1 MIDSVVIKIPDFVL
15 YSDRCFTRLKY
26 QEFKGQY
33 GVFGRFYT
41 QHSTYPQELKKQGV
55 YYPQADIIQR
65 HRRIKDG
72 GGRFSKQ
79 RYLLVQVSVPKLI
92 YGVSIFDVNE
102 TLIPV
107 FATKLRQALLAIHIE
122 VSEENILNAI
132 VQRVDYSKII
142 RTSPSYGSGIAII
155 HELGK
160 YNTKQSSDFN
170 QRDVRQG
177 RDTSYIK
184 FYNSS
189 QGLVIY
195 NKFDELTVNGTTRL
209 DRSIAKGYQKGDMKY
224 GALRIELSLQLKQT
238 VDSVLRRYYS
248 HKRSNFTLLE
258 VAHTD
263 IAQTVLLDTF
273 EKVCVKGFAGAVFLS
288 GLQEKDLLHAIGLY
302 TSNYSQQAILYLLS
316 HRIRNV
322 GLKQAIKEMQ
332 AQVSNSTAGRYK
344 KMVETVLKDAAAKH
358 NRVNIVSYLH
368 RKLKQFTPV
377 MPKQLNATQITVEEV
392 MQV

>member
-15 YSDRCFTRLKY
+15 FSDRYFTRLKY

-41 QHSTYPQELKKQGV
+41 RHSTYPQELKKQGI
-55 YYPQADIIQR
+55 YYPQADIIQQQ
-65 HRRIKDG
+65 RRVKNG
-72 GGRFSKQ
+72 GGQFSKQ

-102 TLIPV
+102 ALIPV
-107 FATKLRQALLAIHIE
+107 FAAKLRQALLAIHVE
-122 VSEENILNAI
+122 VSEASILNAI

-155 HELGK
+155 QELGK
-160 YNTKQSSDFN
+160 YNAKQSSDFN

-195 NKFDELTVNGTTRL
+195 DKFDELTVQGSTRL
-209 DRSIAKGYQKGDMKY
+209 DRSIAESYQKGDMQY

-238 VDSVLRRYYS
+238 VESVLRQHYKP
-248 HKRSNFTLLE
+248 KRSNFTLLE
-258 VAHTD
+258 AARID
-263 IAQTVLLDTF
+263 IAQAVLLKTF
-273 EKVCVKGFAGAVFLS
+273 EKICVKGFAGAVYLS
-288 GLQEKDLLHAIGLY
+288 GLQERDLLDTIRLH
-302 TSNYSQQAILYLLS
+302 TSNYSQQAILYLLA
-316 HRIRNV
+316 HRIRSV
-322 GLKQAIKEMQ
+322 GLKEAVKEIQ
-332 AQVSNSTAGRYK
+332 GQVSSSTAGRYK
-344 KMVETVLKDAAAKH
+344 KMVEAVLKDADAKQ
-358 NRVNIVSYLH
+358 NKVNIVSYLH
-368 RKLKQFTPV
+368 RKLKAFTPV
-377 MPKQLNATQITVEEV
+377 MPKQLHPAGKEV
-392 MQV
+392 MQA